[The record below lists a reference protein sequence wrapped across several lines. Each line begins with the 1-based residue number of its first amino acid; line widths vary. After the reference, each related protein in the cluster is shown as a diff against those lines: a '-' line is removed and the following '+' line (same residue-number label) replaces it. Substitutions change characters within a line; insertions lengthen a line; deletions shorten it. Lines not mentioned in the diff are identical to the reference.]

1 MNIDIK
7 HIAKL
12 ARLQIEDGELEKFK
26 SDMQG
31 IVEMVENLPNDIKDE
46 PLLDPNNSM
55 KLREDKVRESKY
67 SRDELT
73 KNAPHVT
80 AGCLVVPKT
89 VE

>member
-1 MNIDIK
+1 MGIDIK

-12 ARLQIEDGELEKFK
+12 SRLYIEDEKVEKFE
-26 SDMQG
+26 SDMLG
-31 IVEMVENLPNDIKDE
+31 IVQMVENLPDVEDE
-46 PLLDPNNSM
+46 PLIDPANPM
-55 KLREDKVRESKY
+55 TLREDKAEGGKY

-73 KNAPHVT
+73 RNAPHVT

>member
-1 MNIDIK
+1 MGIDIK

-12 ARLQIEDGELEKFK
+12 SRLYIEEDEIKKFEK
-26 SDMQG
+26 DMLG
-31 IVEMVENLPNDIKDE
+31 IVEMVENLPDIEDE
-46 PLLDPNNSM
+46 PLLDPSSPM
-55 KLREDKVRESKY
+55 VLREDKAQIGKY

-73 KNAPHVT
+73 RNAPHVT

>member
-1 MNIDIK
+1 MGIDIK

-12 ARLQIEDGELEKFK
+12 SRLHIEEDKIQKFEK
-26 SDMQG
+26 DMLG
-31 IVEMVENLPNDIKDE
+31 IVEMVENLPDVEDE
-46 PLLDPNNSM
+46 PLLDPSNPM
-55 KLREDKVRESKY
+55 TLREDKAETGKY

>member
-12 ARLQIEDGELEKFK
+12 ARLRIEDNELEKFK
-26 SDMQG
+26 NDMQG

-46 PLLDPNNSM
+46 PLLDPDNSM
-55 KLREDKVRESKY
+55 ILREDKVRENKY
-67 SRDELT
+67 PRDELT

-89 VE
+89 V